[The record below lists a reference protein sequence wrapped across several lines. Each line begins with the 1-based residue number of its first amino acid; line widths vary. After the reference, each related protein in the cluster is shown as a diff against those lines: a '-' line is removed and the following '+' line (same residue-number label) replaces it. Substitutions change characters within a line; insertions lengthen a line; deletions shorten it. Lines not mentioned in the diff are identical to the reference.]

1 MKLKE
6 GAFNHLVKQFWQ
18 GFSEKAREMSPKSL
32 RMYNGKSP
40 EIVGKI
46 SWKTFKR
53 KTSYDLW
60 GKVGAGWG
68 GGRKV
73 GVSQILQCKGR
84 QKGGK
89 SFLVYVLFKLRIKF
103 FKFPPMAILSL
114 SKHIQKKLKYH
125 ILQAI
130 FHFSSHTTTNALN
143 DVSYIILGFTRDF
156 LLRPKHRKDYQ
167 NKIPDFEQQRNK

>member
-1 MKLKE
+1 M
-6 GAFNHLVKQFWQ
+6 
-18 GFSEKAREMSPKSL
+18 
-32 RMYNGKSP
+32 
-40 EIVGKI
+40 
-46 SWKTFKR
+46 R
-53 KTSYDLW
+53 K
-60 GKVGAGWG
+60 G
-68 GGRKV
+68 GGGKV

-103 FKFPPMAILSL
+103 FKFPPVAILSL